1 MLHSKIVRFLLLSI
15 LIFQS
20 LEINAQNKSR
30 NQLQELSKYIGT
42 WYGANHI
49 NDDDLGKNP
58 KIKMIV
64 KPTIGYTNGLQV
76 EVLERRRKRMENYFG
91 RTHFL

>member
-1 MLHSKIVRFLLLSI
+1 MLHFKIVKFLFLTLF
-15 LIFQS
+15 LFQS
-20 LEINAQNKSR
+20 LLINAQNKSK

-42 WYGANHI
+42 WYGAGNI

-64 KPTIGYTNGLQV
+64 KPTISFTNGLQV
-76 EVLERRRKRMENYFG
+76 EVLKVEKMYGKLFWLN
-91 RTHFL
+91 